1 VTCSAAQ
8 EAIFN
13 DGNGIYHL
21 YDQRHRGRGS
31 RTALLCA
38 HIQIRKK
45 SEAARAECWRDQG
58 GVAQETMFDVELL
71 RSGDT
76 TLDVEE
82 LLEDLYRVKYHYS
95 VRGMTYT
102 VSLRFL
108 SDYPT
113 KITVYYDPENH
124 IAANEISEA
133 ARRRR
138 SWGLCI
144 FLTLLSI
151 AVSGSILQRLFLR

>member
-1 VTCSAAQ
+1 MTETEYIIYTISGIVGVIVARLSYVR
-8 EAIFN
+8 IYK
-13 DGNGIYHL
+13 NGKTRK
-21 YDQRHRGRGS
+21 QR
-31 RTALLCA
+31 
-38 HIQIRKK
+38 
-45 SEAARAECWRDQG
+45 RAERWKAQG
-58 GVAQETMFDVELL
+58 GVTKGAMFDVDLL
-71 RSGDT
+71 RAGDT

-82 LLEDLYRVKYHYS
+82 LQEDLYRVKYHYS
-95 VRGMTYT
+95 VHEMTYT

-108 SDYPT
+108 SDYPA
-113 KITVYYDPENH
+113 KITVYYDPEKPEDH

-151 AVSGSILQRLFLR
+151 AVSGNILQRLFLR

>member
-1 VTCSAAQ
+1 MTETEYIIYTIS
-8 EAIFN
+8 
-13 DGNGIYHL
+13 GIVGVVVARLCYVHI
-21 YDQRHRGRGS
+21 YKYGKSRKQR
-31 RTALLCA
+31 
-38 HIQIRKK
+38 
-45 SEAARAECWRDQG
+45 RAERWRDQG
-58 GVAQETMFDVELL
+58 GVAQGTMFDVDLL
-71 RSGDT
+71 RAGDPS
-76 TLDVEE
+76 LEGED
-82 LLEDLYRVKYHYS
+82 LQEDLYRVKYHYS

>member
-1 VTCSAAQ
+1 MTETEYIIYTIS
-8 EAIFN
+8 
-13 DGNGIYHL
+13 GIVGVVVGRLCYVRI
-21 YDQRHRGRGS
+21 YKYGKSRKQR
-31 RTALLCA
+31 
-38 HIQIRKK
+38 
-45 SEAARAECWRDQG
+45 RAERWRDQG
-58 GVAQETMFDVELL
+58 GVTQGTMFKVELL
-71 RSGDT
+71 RAGDT